1 MFCILRSV
9 HLLLL
14 PLLHA
19 ERNPASASNCI
30 FKSRVENLHLHVV
43 FEELQAFLWTN
54 GMGRANGF
62 CVLTFVSTLRMK
74 TTLWVSCLWDLLP
87 IAFITVG
94 LRCVSC
100 SFSSSLPDVR
110 NLSENV
116 SLGLW
121 CSICDHP
128 ELQLMQLG
136 VVPVTT
142 EALDLGYWSQSCSD
156 PYQFYCI
163 CIGSCLFS
171 CLVCGSQST

>member
-19 ERNPASASNCI
+19 ERNSASASNCI

-74 TTLWVSCLWDLLP
+74 TTLWVSCL
-87 IAFITVG
+87 
-94 LRCVSC
+94 
-100 SFSSSLPDVR
+100 
-110 NLSENV
+110 
-116 SLGLW
+116 
-121 CSICDHP
+121 
-128 ELQLMQLG
+128 
-136 VVPVTT
+136 
-142 EALDLGYWSQSCSD
+142 
-156 PYQFYCI
+156 
-163 CIGSCLFS
+163 
-171 CLVCGSQST
+171 